1 MRAAVS
7 DFMPPSPIDWND
19 SLLLGFSALDQTHKE
34 FVDRVSALQ
43 AASDE
48 EIPLRLAAVA
58 EHLKVHFGQEDE
70 WMVQTEFPP
79 RDCHMDEHAA
89 VLESMRQV
97 QQLVAAGNLHEA
109 RRLAAALADWFPRH
123 TTHLDSALSHWMSK
137 KRWNAKPLVL
147 RRNVVSRA

>member
-1 MRAAVS
+1 VS
-7 DFMPPSPIDWND
+7 DILPPSPIDWSD

-34 FVDRVSALQ
+34 FVDRVRALQ
-43 AASDE
+43 VASDE
-48 EIPLRLAAVA
+48 ELPLRLVAVA
-58 EHLKVHFGQEDE
+58 EHLQAHFKQEDE

-89 VLESMRQV
+89 VLESMKQV
-97 QQLVAAGNLHEA
+97 QQSVAEGNLHEA